1 MPELAKPSLDGLF
14 SRRQARPVG
23 LGGLSIRRQLRGA
36 TLGSGISPVTRTRP
50 TVSVALCSLN
60 GADHLE
66 TFLQSMLTQT
76 EPPDELVIGDDGST
90 DQTLAIL
97 RRFQQRAPFPVRLY
111 RNPERLGITP
121 NFEATVRRCR
131 CEITVLADQDD
142 LCYRDKLQTIRDTF
156 AADPDTTVIFSDA
169 DLIDGDG
176 KPLGMTLWQRLGF
189 QTKQQAAFARDALST
204 LLRRDPGYG
213 MTMAVRT
220 ESACSVFPIA
230 ACWPHDSWL
239 AFALATMGRAALI
252 PVPLCGYRQHAGQA
266 VPFRL
271 IPDRRPLLTRL
282 RAPEFNRYEVQIG
295 RYRSGLARLRTL
307 DLGTPEQHAAIEAL
321 IKHYRVRG
329 RLGLHR
335 ASRLPKLLGELFS
348 RRYHRFS
355 NGFAGFAKDLVLR

>member
-1 MPELAKPSLDGLF
+1 MSEIAQSRFGNLFFRGREGRTEPAGLPVPRQHPTPSTNPETP
-14 SRRQARPVG
+14 
-23 LGGLSIRRQLRGA
+23 
-36 TLGSGISPVTRTRP
+36 RP
-50 TVSVALCSLN
+50 TVSVALCTHN
-60 GADHLE
+60 GEGHLE
-66 TFLQSMLTQT
+66 AFLQSMLAQT
-76 EPPDELVIGDDGST
+76 EQPDELVIGDDGST
-90 DQTLAIL
+90 DRTTAIL
-97 RRFQQRAPFPVRLY
+97 SRFRHLAPFPVRITH
-111 RNPERLGITP
+111 NPERLGITP

-142 LCYRDKLQTIRDTF
+142 LFYRDKLQTIRDTF
-156 AADPDTTVIFSDA
+156 AAEPETTVSFSDA
-169 DLIDGDG
+169 DLIDAHG

-189 QTKQQAAFARDALST
+189 QEKHQRAFSHDPLTT

-220 ESACSVFPIA
+220 EAAHSVFPIA

-239 AFALATMGRAALI
+239 AFALATLGKAALI
-252 PVPLCGYRQHAGQA
+252 PIPLCGYRQHAGQA

-271 IPDRRPLLTRL
+271 IPDPRPFFVRL
-282 RAPEFNRYEVQIG
+282 RAPEYNRYEVQIG

-307 DLGTPEQHAAIEAL
+307 GLGTPAQHQTVEAL

-329 RLGLHR
+329 RLR
-335 ASRLPKLLGELFS
+335 MNKPARIPKLLVELLS